1 MQGVKQILLDGTSVD
16 APVRLKSLHTA
27 PTRCVGARGW
37 EQPPQ
42 ALRAGDAVRV
52 PGCIP
57 PSLSILYRPRPF
69 NAVLVF
75 FPPTSPGAAP
85 RTSAMAFISSPRP
98 QALPP
103 ACNRPGSD
111 AVAWALLPPGGA
123 AGSLPPSHGPGVRR
137 ARLRGC
143 CGICF
148 FSPTQ
153 HVADPLSLIQTTARF
168 IYRSTKAR
176 RDNAVLS
183 YLWKSCW
190 LVFGVIFFP
199 KQILMCLSPDKI
211 TG

>member
-1 MQGVKQILLDGTSVD
+1 MGTATSGSPCWRRS
-16 APVRLKSLHTA
+16 AGTWLH
-27 PTRCVGARGW
+27 PS
-37 EQPPQ
+37 QP
-42 ALRAGDAVRV
+42 LH
-52 PGCIP
+52 
-57 PSLSILYRPRPF
+57 SYRPRPF

-85 RTSAMAFISSPRP
+85 RTSALAFISSPRP

-137 ARLRGC
+137 ARLRDC

-153 HVADPLSLIQTTARF
+153 HIADPLSLIQTTARF

-211 TG
+211 TADISSFQL